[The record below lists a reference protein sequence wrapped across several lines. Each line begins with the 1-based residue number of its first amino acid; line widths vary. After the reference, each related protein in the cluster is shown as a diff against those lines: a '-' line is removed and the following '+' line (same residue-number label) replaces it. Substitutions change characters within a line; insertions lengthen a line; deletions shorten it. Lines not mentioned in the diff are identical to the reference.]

1 MKLLYHGEEIELD
14 DTEIPGRKELDLITE
29 NEKMDDT
36 QQYDFSNII
45 NSNNEVEDE
54 KMDDTQQYDFSNI
67 INSNNEVENE

>member
-45 NSNNEVEDE
+45 NSNNEVE
-54 KMDDTQQYDFSNI
+54 
-67 INSNNEVENE
+67 NE